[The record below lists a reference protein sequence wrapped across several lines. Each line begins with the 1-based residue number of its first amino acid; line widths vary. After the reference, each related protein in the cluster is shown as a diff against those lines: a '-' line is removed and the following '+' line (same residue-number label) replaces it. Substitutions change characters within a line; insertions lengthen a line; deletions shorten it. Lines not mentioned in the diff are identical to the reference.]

1 MAEYMT
7 RGTIEAA
14 GYVPGW
20 HGEPATVG
28 DRAVAWGTGRWRE
41 GVVVKVTPTYVFV
54 QYTAPSSGRVW
65 VTKGR
70 RDGRESTDLYV
81 TCPQCKVIKAQGGFG
96 PNHRASMR
104 CESGRRPHCT
114 CAICF

>member
-1 MAEYMT
+1 MISRAQ
-7 RGTIEAA
+7 IEAA

-28 DRAVAWGTGRWRE
+28 DKAVAYGTGQWRE

-81 TCPQCKVIKAQGGFG
+81 ACPTCKRMQAAGQTVQG
-96 PNHRASMR
+96 PAHRASPR
-104 CESGRRPHCT
+104 CESGKRPHCT
-114 CAICF
+114 CAVCF